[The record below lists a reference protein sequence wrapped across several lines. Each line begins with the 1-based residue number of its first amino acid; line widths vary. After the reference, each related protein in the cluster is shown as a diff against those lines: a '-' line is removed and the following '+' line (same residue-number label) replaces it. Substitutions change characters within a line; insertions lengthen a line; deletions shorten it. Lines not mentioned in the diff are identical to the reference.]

1 MSSPYLQIALECRPL
16 RIDGLE
22 ATTAP
27 PSLATLQLGLAMLFA
42 GAPNIRE
49 VIAFPKTQTGS
60 DAMAHAPSLPEP
72 GQLDELYIASTYEPD
87 DDE

>member
-42 GAPNIRE
+42 GMMLTLSVTLSLAATPSRSSGAAATTTDAIIHSAP
-49 VIAFPKTQTGS
+49 
-60 DAMAHAPSLPEP
+60 APEKLLH
-72 GQLDELYIASTYEPD
+72 QA
-87 DDE
+87 